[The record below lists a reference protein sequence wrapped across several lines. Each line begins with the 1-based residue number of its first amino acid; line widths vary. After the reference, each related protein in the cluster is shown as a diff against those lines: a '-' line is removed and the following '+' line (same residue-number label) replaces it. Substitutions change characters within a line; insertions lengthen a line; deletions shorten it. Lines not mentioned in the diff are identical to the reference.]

1 MWSASA
7 ASSSPSASY
16 VCTGWMWWPCSPI
29 VCVGLMCLF
38 FIESVCSQP
47 HLHQLLCEDLAKR
60 LLFLQKPWK
69 LAEGSDFMAASTVFI
84 LLQIRASSQ
93 GLLCIISKFNF
104 FISTVGVVA
113 AASFVRTIKHLAG
126 SSL

>member
-1 MWSASA
+1 
-7 ASSSPSASY
+7 
-16 VCTGWMWWPCSPI
+16 
-29 VCVGLMCLF
+29 MCLF

-47 HLHQLLCEDLAKR
+47 HLHQLLCEDLSKR

-113 AASFVRTIKHLAG
+113 AASFVRTIKHSAG